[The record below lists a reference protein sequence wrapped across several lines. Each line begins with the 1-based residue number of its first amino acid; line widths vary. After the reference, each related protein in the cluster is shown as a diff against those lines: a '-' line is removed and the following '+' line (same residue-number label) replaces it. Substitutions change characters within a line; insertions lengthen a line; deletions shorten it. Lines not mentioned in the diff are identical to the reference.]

1 MEDRSKIAVSLFNK
15 NANLYEEKYMDIS
28 LYHKSLDL
36 FCDTLNNKNAK
47 LLEVACGPGNITS
60 YLIRNE
66 PDFKILGT
74 DLAPNMIELAKVN
87 NPTANFQLLDCRT
100 ISSLGAKFDG
110 IISGF
115 CLPYLSKEE
124 AIKFIFD
131 SATQLNEKGVLYIST
146 MEDYNSKSNYVKGST
161 GEELFMN
168 YHEASYLTNA
178 LEINNFE
185 IISIDRIEYET
196 IPNEKTVDLIII
208 ARKK

>member
-1 MEDRSKIAVSLFNK
+1 LEDRSKIAVSLFNK

-28 LYHKSLDL
+28 LYHNSLDL
-36 FCDTLNNKNAK
+36 FCSTVNNENAEI
-47 LLEVACGPGNITS
+47 LEVACGPGNITS
-60 YLIRNE
+60 YLVQKQPE
-66 PDFKILGT
+66 YYILGT
-74 DLAPNMIELAKVN
+74 DLAPKMIELAKRN
-87 NPTANFQLLDCRT
+87 NPTTTFKLLDCRE
-100 ISSLGAKFDG
+100 ISSLDVKFDA

-124 AIKFIFD
+124 AVQFIYD
-131 SATQLNEKGVLYIST
+131 TATQLNENGVLYIST
-146 MEDYNSKSNYVKGST
+146 MEDNNSKSGYVKGST

-168 YHEASYLTNA
+168 YHEASYLTTA

-185 IISIDRIEYET
+185 IISLDRIEYET